1 MQGLQVSLR
10 RLSLTVAL
18 LLLPT
23 LCLAQG
29 AAGLA
34 KLNVVLLSVAQDPR
48 LDSSKVERAFLGHPL
63 GSAADGLQ
71 LAIDDSS
78 FELEAANLSLQL
90 QIIKINSIDDGK
102 AQLQKLAKPGA
113 LVVLSEL
120 PANWIGLL
128 SAMIE
133 LENIPVV
140 NVSESAD
147 SLREQQCRA
156 NLFHVYPSERMRA
169 DALAQV
175 LVARRWSKVL
185 LLAGESELDKQRAEI
200 AERTLKRF
208 NLKLVAR
215 KPFKLSSDPRERKLA
230 NIGLLTAGLDY
241 DALWVVDSDGEF
253 ARSLPYRAPLPRP
266 VVGDAGLVAL
276 AWDARFERYGAPQVS
291 KSFAKK
297 FRRPMTGHDWAA
309 WLSGRIL
316 VNALVQM
323 RAESKKLVSAQLLK
337 VLASADFKTDGSK
350 GQVLSF
356 RAWDRQLRQPI
367 MMSDGQGVIELAPL
381 EGVMHP
387 RSALDTLGADA
398 PEKLC
403 KVGS

>member
-1 MQGLQVSLR
+1 MQRFQKCLQGFSLI
-10 RLSLTVAL
+10 AAM
-18 LLLPT
+18 LLLPS

-29 AAGLA
+29 AAVPA
-34 KLNVVLLSVAQDPR
+34 KLNVVLLSAAQDSR
-48 LDSSKVERAFLGHPL
+48 LDSSRVERAFLGHPQ
-63 GSAADGLQ
+63 GSAVDGLQ
-71 LAIDDSS
+71 LAIEDSS

-90 QIIKINSIDDGK
+90 QTIKVNSIDDGK
-102 AQLQKLAKPGA
+102 VQLQKLAKAGA

-120 PANWIGLL
+120 SANWIGPLG
-128 SAMIE
+128 AMNE
-133 LENIPVV
+133 LANTPVV
-140 NVSESAD
+140 NVAESAD
-147 SLREQQCRA
+147 NLREQQCRA
-156 NLFHVYPSERMRA
+156 NFFHVYPSERMRA

-175 LVARRWSKVL
+175 LVVRRWSKVL
-185 LLAGESELDKQRAEI
+185 LLAGESELDKQRADL

-215 KPFKLSSDPRERKLA
+215 KPYKLSADPRERKLA

-241 DALWVVDSDGEF
+241 DAVWVVDSDGEF
-253 ARSLPYRAPLPRP
+253 ARSVPYRAPLPRP
-266 VVGDAGLVAL
+266 VVGDAGMVAL

-323 RAESKKLVSAQLLK
+323 RAESKKLVPAELLK
-337 VLASADFKTDGSK
+337 ILASADFKTDGSK

-356 RAWDRQLRQPI
+356 RAWDRQLRQPLMI
-367 MMSDGQGVIELAPL
+367 GDGQAVIELAPL